1 MLKASMRI
9 WRKKLGVTKINSLPF
24 SLPCSKYHP
33 PSQLKATGV
42 SFQSFFSTQPCL
54 YTQKYILMKDK
65 SKTNGC
71 EKKCTRQ
78 GKQEMLAHSKIT
90 FLIGL
95 DSYCTSRAHQWDR
108 VSRLEPG
115 RLFGINRSSCEFVV
129 LWFGRWK
136 QPSYFSAQVLPGA

>member
-1 MLKASMRI
+1 MRI
-9 WRKKLGVTKINSLPF
+9 WWKKLGVTKINSLPF

-42 SFQSFFSTQPCL
+42 SLQSFLSAQLHL
-54 YTQKYILMKDK
+54 YTQKYTLMRDK

-71 EKKCTRQ
+71 KKKKCQ

-95 DSYCTSRAHQWDR
+95 DSYCTFRAHQ
-108 VSRLEPG
+108 
-115 RLFGINRSSCEFVV
+115 
-129 LWFGRWK
+129 
-136 QPSYFSAQVLPGA
+136 